1 MFPSWSPSKN
11 LDIFVWSKAVNIC
24 NPTRKCSFIMD
35 ASLKELTRLETLTAS
50 DGKSPSIIDSLD
62 SLLGSLHEAKEEFL
76 ISNCTEEQL
85 NQLTQTIE
93 SKKKEVED
101 RQKEV
106 YSVMSRFGRTL
117 DKVGLLMLS
126 REISSFRRLSHRN
139 SQRRCPRTPIYS
151 PPHLLLLLLSAPL
164 LCIYSGRVNLKL
176 RRRSYKS
183 AHNFVPYNVMLTVSR
198 SPRSKYPMIYAN
210 NL

>member
-1 MFPSWSPSKN
+1 
-11 LDIFVWSKAVNIC
+11 
-24 NPTRKCSFIMD
+24 MD

-50 DGKSPSIIDSLD
+50 DGKSPSLMDSLD
-62 SLLGSLHEAKEEFL
+62 SLLGSLREAKEEFL
-76 ISNCTEEQL
+76 GGNCTGEQL

-117 DKVGLLMLS
+117 DKVSGLLMMYP
-126 REISSFRRLSHRN
+126 EISSFECLFHRN
-139 SQRRCPRTPIYS
+139 SQRRCLRTLIYS
-151 PPHLLLLLLSAPL
+151 PPHLLSLLLSAPL
-164 LCIYSGRVNLKL
+164 LCICSERVNLKSPK
-176 RRRSYKS
+176 RFYKW
-183 AHNFVPYNVMLTVSR
+183 AHDFVPYTVMLNVFR
-198 SPRSKYPMIYAN
+198 NPRSKYPMIYAN